1 MTKKLGTSGRV
12 IRRKELKPESQ
23 LSDKELLAQAMRDAL
38 KWQAEKARGR
48 LH

>member
-12 IRRKELKPESQ
+12 IRRKELKPEAQ
-23 LSDKELLAQAMRDAL
+23 LSDKELLEQAMKEAL
-38 KWQAEKARGR
+38 KWQADKARGR

>member
-1 MTKKLGTSGRV
+1 VTKQLGTSGRV

-23 LSDKELLAQAMRDAL
+23 LSDKELLAQAMRDAV